1 MELEYGT
8 QIAIAIIGSG
18 ALSTLISGVF
28 ALIGQARRKKDSNTA
43 GLRILLYDRIKH
55 LAKSYISRG
64 WITTEELEDLMEM
77 HKVYHDLGGN
87 GYLDAL
93 MGQVHRLTVRAS

>member
-28 ALIGQARRKKDSNTA
+28 ALIGQARRKKDSK
-43 GLRILLYDRIKH
+43 Y

-93 MGQVHRLTVRAS
+93 MDQVHRLTVRAS